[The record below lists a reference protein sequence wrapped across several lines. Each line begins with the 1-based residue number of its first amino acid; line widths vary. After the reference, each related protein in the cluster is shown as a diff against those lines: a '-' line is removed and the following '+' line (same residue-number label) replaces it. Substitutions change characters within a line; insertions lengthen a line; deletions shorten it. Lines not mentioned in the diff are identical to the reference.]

1 MTRWHRTGPAHDYRG
16 AQLLALLL
24 VAVVVPSACVL
35 WFMNEAVTNQA
46 VATQRTVV
54 DAYRG
59 QLRLVRGRLNEYWR
73 SHATELESGL
83 TADAAADFARLV
95 TNRAADSVILFHP
108 DGLPLYPSLAHPRD
122 LARASAEARAAQAAI
137 RSLVQ
142 EGDTG
147 GAIESISR
155 HFLSGT
161 LATAVDPDGR
171 LVAAD
176 EQLLLINLLPR
187 ADPRRASAVTR
198 LASLLNHYSLE
209 GPPSAQ
215 RLFHMDQLRS
225 VAGTK
230 DLRFPTIDAERLAVA
245 FLESERPSRGVVT
258 LRSTAIRDVW
268 QVWSAGGRVLALYT
282 TESVKHAMHAVLD
295 EQASPTVA
303 FTVIQPGA
311 VTDDEAI
318 AIGPVLPGWEISFVV
333 SDRAAAAETARG
345 RWNSYLSIALV
356 AIGAIALA
364 IATIGGTVRR
374 QARLASLKT
383 DLVSA
388 VSHEL
393 KTPLASMRLL
403 VDALL
408 QDEHLDPGKT
418 RDYLRLMAVENAR
431 LSRLIENFLTFSRL
445 ERNRHRFTLKPTN
458 PSEVVREALAAMS
471 ERGRGDRAPTV
482 EIAPDLPAIAAD
494 QDALVT
500 ALLNLLDNAYKYTPA
515 DQRIAVR
522 AFREG
527 DHVVF
532 AVEDNGIGIPQ
543 REQKRIFRRFYR
555 VDQRLARETA
565 GSGLGLSI
573 VDAIV
578 RAHGG
583 RVHVSSRPEQGSTF
597 AVYVPCTTEGAPV

>member
-1 MTRWHRTGPAHDYRG
+1 
-16 AQLLALLL
+16 
-24 VAVVVPSACVL
+24 
-35 WFMNEAVTNQA
+35 
-46 VATQRTVV
+46 
-54 DAYRG
+54 
-59 QLRLVRGRLNEYWR
+59 
-73 SHATELESGL
+73 
-83 TADAAADFARLV
+83 
-95 TNRAADSVILFHP
+95 LFHP
-108 DGLPLYPSLAHPRD
+108 DGLPQYPSLALPRD
-122 LARASAEARAAQAAI
+122 LSRASAEARSTQAAI

-142 EGDTG
+142 AGDTG
-147 GAIESISR
+147 GAIESINR

-171 LVAAD
+171 VIAVD

-187 ADPRRASAVTR
+187 ADPRRAGAIAR
-198 LASLLNHYSLE
+198 LASLLNDYAVE

-215 RLFHMDQLRS
+215 RLFHMEQLRS
-225 VAGTK
+225 IGGTK
-230 DLRFPTIDAERLAVA
+230 DLRFPTIDAERLAIA
-245 FLESERPSRGVVT
+245 FLESEPLSRGGVA
-258 LRSTAIRDVW
+258 LRSTTIRDVW
-268 QVWSAGGRVLALYT
+268 QVWSPGGRVLALYT
-282 TESVKHAMHAVLD
+282 TESVKRAMHAVLD

-318 AIGPVLPGWEISFVV
+318 AIGPALPGWEISFAVN
-333 SDRAAAAETARG
+333 DRVAAAETARG

-364 IATIGGTVRR
+364 VAMIGGTVRR

-408 QDEHLDPGKT
+408 QDEHLDPAKT
-418 RDYLRLMAVENAR
+418 RDYLQLMAVENAR

-445 ERNRHRFTLKPTN
+445 ERNRHRFTLRPTN
-458 PSEVVREALAAMS
+458 PSDVVREALTAMS

-522 AFREG
+522 AFRDG

-583 RVHVSSRPEQGSTF
+583 RVHVTSRPEHGSTF
-597 AVYVPCTTEGAPV
+597 AVYLPCPTGGVPV

>member
-1 MTRWHRTGPAHDYRG
+1 MIRCRRTTPAPEYRG

-46 VATQRTVV
+46 MATQRTVV

-59 QLRLVRGRLNEYWR
+59 QLRLVRGRLNEYWQSR
-73 SHATELESGL
+73 AAGLESGL
-83 TADAAADFARLV
+83 TANASTDFARLV
-95 TNRAADSVILFHP
+95 TSRTADSIVLFHP

-122 LARASAEARAAQAAI
+122 LSRASAEARAAQAAI

-142 EGDTG
+142 AGNTAA
-147 GAIESISR
+147 AIESINR
-155 HFLSGT
+155 FLSGP
-161 LATAVDPDGR
+161 LARAADPDGR
-171 LVAAD
+171 LIAAD
-176 EQLLLINLLPR
+176 EQLLLISLLPR
-187 ADPRRASAVTR
+187 ADPRRAGAVTR
-198 LASLLNHYSLE
+198 LASLLNDYSEDGL
-209 GPPSAQ
+209 PSPQ
-215 RLFHMDQLRS
+215 RLFLMDQLRS
-225 VAGTK
+225 NSGSK
-230 DLRFPTIDAERLAVA
+230 DLPFPTIDAERMAVA
-245 FLESERPSRGVVT
+245 FLESERPSRGIVA
-258 LRSTAIRDVW
+258 LRSTPMRDVW
-268 QVWSAGGRVLALYT
+268 QLWSPGGRVLALYT
-282 TESVKHAMHAVLD
+282 TESVKRATHTVLD
-295 EQASPTVA
+295 EQASPSVA

-318 AIGPVLPGWEISFVV
+318 AIGSVLPGWEISFVV
-333 SDRAAAAETARG
+333 SDPVAAAETARG
-345 RWNSYLSIALV
+345 RRNSYLSIALV

-364 IATIGGTVRR
+364 VAMIGGTVRR

-408 QDEHLDPGKT
+408 QDERLDPGKT
-418 RDYLRLMAVENAR
+418 RDYLQLMAVENAR

-445 ERNRHRFTLKPTN
+445 ERNRHRFTLKQTN
-458 PSEVVREALAAMS
+458 PSDVVREALTAMP
-471 ERGRGDRAPTV
+471 EQGRGDCAPTV
-482 EIAPDLPAIAAD
+482 EIAPDLPAISAD

-515 DQRIAVR
+515 DQRVTVR
-522 AFREG
+522 AFRDG

-583 RVHVSSRPEQGSTF
+583 RVHVSSRPEHGSTF
-597 AVYVPCTTEGAPV
+597 AVYVPCMTDGAPV

>member
-1 MTRWHRTGPAHDYRG
+1 MIRWRRTTPAQDYRG

-46 VATQRTVV
+46 MATQRTVV

-83 TADAAADFARLV
+83 TASAPADFARLV
-95 TNRAADSVILFHP
+95 TNRAADSIVLFHP

-122 LARASAEARAAQAAI
+122 IVRNAGEAGAAQAMI
-137 RSLVQ
+137 RSLVRA
-142 EGDTG
+142 GDTG
-147 GAIESISR
+147 RAIETINR
-155 HFLSGT
+155 HFLSSA
-161 LATAVDPDGR
+161 LATAVDQDGR
-171 LVAAD
+171 LIAAD
-176 EQLLLINLLPR
+176 AQLLLINLLPR
-187 ADPRRASAVTR
+187 GDPRRVGAVVR
-198 LASLLNHYSLE
+198 LASLLNDYSTGL
-209 GPPSAQ
+209 PSAQ
-215 RLFHMDQLRS
+215 RLFHMEQLRS
-225 VAGTK
+225 IGGTK
-230 DLRFPTIDAERLAVA
+230 DLRFPTIDAERLAIA
-245 FLESERPSRGVVT
+245 FLESERPTRSGVA
-258 LRSTAIRDVW
+258 LRPTPIRDVW
-268 QVWSAGGRVLALYT
+268 QVWSPGGRVLALHT
-282 TESVKHAMHAVLD
+282 TESVKRAMHAVLD
-295 EQASPTVA
+295 EQASATVA
-303 FTVIQPGA
+303 FTVIRPGA

-318 AIGPVLPGWEISFVV
+318 AIGTMLPGWEISFVV

-345 RWNSYLSIALV
+345 RRNSYLSIALV

-364 IATIGGTVRR
+364 VAAIGGSVRR

-408 QDEHLDPGKT
+408 QDEHLDPAKT
-418 RDYLRLMAVENAR
+418 RDYLQLMAVENAR

-458 PSEVVREALAAMS
+458 PSDVVREALTAMAD
-471 ERGRGDRAPTV
+471 RVRGDRAPMI
-482 EIAPDLPAIAAD
+482 EIDPYLPAIAAD
-494 QDALVT
+494 RDALVT

-515 DQRIAVR
+515 NQRIAVR

-573 VDAIV
+573 VEAIV

-583 RVHVSSRPEQGSTF
+583 RVHVSSRPEHGSTF
-597 AVYVPCTTEGAPV
+597 TVYVPCTSDGVAV